1 MKKYIIP
8 ILLFVLFIPLYV
20 NAENCN
26 TDKITINSISV
37 ESKSG
42 DAEEL
47 NEATANGKSINLNL
61 SMSNVGDIIKYKVV
75 LKNDSNDDYELDKTS
90 LNISSDYIDY
100 SFETDDNSNIV
111 KANSSKTVTL
121 RIEYKN
127 EVPEDIFENGSYNDN
142 KTVTVQLSNNNKI
155 ETPDALKNPNT
166 GVQRYILLIFII
178 LLLSGLLYVVLKKKK
193 YTKFMILI
201 IYAIIIIPVSVYALC
216 KCEINIESKVLI
228 ESKKKYICK
237 KATSL
242 HKVKCDIYGNGGKGC
257 NKVIGYGNTITYGT
271 FVDGNLKAGDAFD
284 CDVNSDG
291 VYDPESERFYYIT
304 SEEEKSILI
313 FYSNINDQENYSYD
327 ISGESYHGPVTGYQY
342 LPSTIEWNNEGLI
355 SPGTRQIVTST
366 GSTNTGAANIDV
378 FSYEGKAARLLTYQE
393 LKSACG
399 NENMTTEGY
408 LDNCNYLM
416 ENINQYVRGNGG
428 SNGYWLETP
437 VYSTTS
443 YEVWKLACYERK
455 LFSFNPI
462 FTDGIRPV
470 IEVLTSNIDY

>member
-1 MKKYIIP
+1 MKKILLP
-8 ILLFVLFIPLYV
+8 ILLFMMFIPFYV
-20 NAENCN
+20 NAETCDTN
-26 TDKITINSISV
+26 KISISSIIV
-37 ESKSG
+37 ESKS
-42 DAEEL
+42 DNVEEVE
-47 NEATANGKSINLNL
+47 EATASGKNLNLNL
-61 SMSNVGDIIKYKVV
+61 SMSEVGDSIEYRFVV
-75 LKNDSNDDYELDKTS
+75 KNDSNENYELDKTS
-90 LNISSDYIDY
+90 LNLNSDYINY
-100 SFETDDNSNIV
+100 SLETEDNSNIV
-111 KANSSKTVTL
+111 KANSSKNVTL
-121 RIEYKN
+121 RVEYKT
-127 EVPEDIFENGSYNDN
+127 EVPEDKFESGSYSDN
-142 KTVTVQLSNNNKI
+142 KTMSVQLSNGNTINV
-155 ETPDALKNPNT
+155 PDTLKNPNT
-166 GVQRYILLIFII
+166 GVQSYILILFII
-178 LLLSGLLYVVLKKKK
+178 LLVSITVYVLLKKKK

-242 HKVKCDIYGNGGKGC
+242 HKVKCDIYGNGRKGC
-257 NKVIGYGNTITYGT
+257 NKAIGYGNTITYGT

-313 FYSNINDQENYSYD
+313 FYSNINDQEKYSYD

-366 GSTNTGAANIDV
+366 GSTNIGAANIDV

-443 YEVWKLACYERK
+443 YEVWQLACYERK